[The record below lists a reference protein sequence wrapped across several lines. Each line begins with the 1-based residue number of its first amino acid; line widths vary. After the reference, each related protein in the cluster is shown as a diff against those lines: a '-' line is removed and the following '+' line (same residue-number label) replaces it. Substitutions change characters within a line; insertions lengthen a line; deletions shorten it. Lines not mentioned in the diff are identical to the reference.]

1 MTEEKAT
8 LEPTWLW
15 YAISFI
21 LAPVGIILGITYRR
35 KEALES
41 KDFGKKTIIAAV
53 AGLVAYVAFYAVLLF
68 VLGAAAWM

>member
-8 LEPTWLW
+8 LEPRWFW
-15 YAISFI
+15 YAVSFI

-53 AGLVAYVAFYAVLLF
+53 AGVVICVAFYVVWLF